1 MKRILFVTRPVAPP
15 WDEASKNFA
24 YYLAKNVE
32 GFAFSLL
39 TPGQIDSLP
48 QKINQLPIYTK
59 NDLNLSWGQRLRL
72 LKLVPLIKN
81 FEIAHFMLTPNKLN
95 AFAFKNFLSSPKTKT
110 VQTIATLRE
119 DLFSDADFRKIIFA
133 DLVITYS
140 DYAKNKLLGLGFEN
154 VTRIYPG
161 IDLQLFSPAPKNLST
176 MALFE
181 IQQTDFVISYQ
192 GEYTRL
198 GATDTIVASLPEL
211 FAKIPNAK
219 FVFANRLKNEKDA
232 IKKAQVIETL
242 KEAGIL
248 NKVIFTD
255 TFSDMPKIY
264 NLSDV
269 VIFPAQN
276 MTGKFDVPLAV
287 IEAMACAKPVVI
299 SNLPILQE
307 FSSNENSV
315 TIDPTSQ
322 AELVSVITDLFENK
336 EKCDKLGKS
345 ARQYVQANFD
355 INQIAKKYQQTY
367 AKLIQSDKTSN

>member
-39 TPGQIDSLP
+39 TPRQIDSLP

-232 IKKAQVIETL
+232 IKKARVIETL

-322 AELVSVITDLFENK
+322 AELVSAITDLFENK

-355 INQIAKKYQQTY
+355 IKQIAQKYQQAYT
-367 AKLIQSDKTSN
+367 KLIQSNETSN